1 MEIIIHRV
9 NTIARLKK
17 LRVEFGIEID
27 VRSSGS
33 NLILNHEPYE
43 RGENLIDYLD
53 EYKHGTIIFNIK
65 ESGIENDVIKLIN
78 QRSNIKNYFL
88 LDVEFPFIFQSL
100 SVPFKNIAL
109 RFSEFESIENLKKL
123 VGKVGWVWIDTF
135 KHFPVKEDDIETLNR
150 YKKCLVCPERWGR
163 PNDISK
169 YKMYMKDL
177 NFKIDAVMTAKN
189 YVELWLD

>member
-65 ESGIENDVIKLIN
+65 CSTNM
-78 QRSNIKNYFL
+78 S
-88 LDVEFPFIFQSL
+88 
-100 SVPFKNIAL
+100 
-109 RFSEFESIENLKKL
+109 
-123 VGKVGWVWIDTF
+123 
-135 KHFPVKEDDIETLNR
+135 
-150 YKKCLVCPERWGR
+150 
-163 PNDISK
+163 
-169 YKMYMKDL
+169 
-177 NFKIDAVMTAKN
+177 
-189 YVELWLD
+189 